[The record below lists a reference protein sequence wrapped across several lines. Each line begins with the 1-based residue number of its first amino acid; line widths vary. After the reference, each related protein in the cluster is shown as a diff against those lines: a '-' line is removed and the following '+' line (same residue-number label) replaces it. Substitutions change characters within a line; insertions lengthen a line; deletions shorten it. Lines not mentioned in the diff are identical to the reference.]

1 MVVTSTRILV
11 AKTSLDGH
19 WRGVQIVSRA
29 LLAAGFEVV
38 LGGMLTADEIAT
50 IAVQEDVQLIGLNI
64 GGSIAVVERI
74 LERLKEVGAGDIPV
88 FAGGTVTPQGRR
100 RLEQLGVSVHVPGS
114 SLHVIVEDARRLIG
128 KNITSG
134 PTA

>member
-1 MVVTSTRILV
+1 MSRVVASTRILV

-29 LLAAGFEVV
+29 LLDAGFEVV
-38 LGGMLTADEIAT
+38 IGGMLTADEIAT

-74 LERLKEVGAGDIPV
+74 LERLNEVGAGDIPV

-114 SLHVIVEDARRLIG
+114 SLNVIVEDARRLIG
-128 KNITSG
+128 KT
-134 PTA
+134 